1 MPTLNRRDVDRLR
14 RGEPEPWTNGEWLA
28 VLLVPAVMVLGTV
41 FVLVLSWLGE
51 L

>member
-1 MPTLNRRDVDRLR
+1 MPTLNRKQIDRLR

-28 VLLVPAVMVLGTV
+28 VLGLPVLAGLAVL
-41 FVLVLSWLGE
+41 FVWILERLGE

>member
-14 RGEPEPWTNGEWLA
+14 RGEPEPWTNGEWLVVLGLPVLAGLA
-28 VLLVPAVMVLGTV
+28 VL
-41 FVLVLSWLGE
+41 FVWILERLGE